1 LQHLR
6 RGVYSDSAGWAVG
19 SEKLKP
25 SACAAAYVEHIEAG
39 NVGEHSAEKALF
51 QCEKRVW
58 LLVVDLRPD
67 VEKVG

>member
-1 LQHLR
+1 VR
-6 RGVYSDSAGWAVG
+6 R
-19 SEKLKP
+19 EKLKP

-39 NVGEHSAEKALF
+39 NLGEHSAEKALF

-67 VEKVG
+67 VEEVG